1 VDELKRIRS
10 ALASGEFVLTDADRS
25 AILASAQ
32 AMEFEREFQVQ
43 MILSLRLRRREGET
57 LCSS

>member
-10 ALASGEFVLTDADRS
+10 ALASGESVLTDADRS